1 MEFSALHQALERWA
15 AARPEK
21 TFLREVEDGRR
32 LSFAG
37 CLAAVNGLRQELGAE
52 PLTIVLALPGGVAA
66 SVVWLAALCGGHR
79 LIPCSPE
86 ITIDEAEALAARYQ
100 PDLLVAET
108 PEVTHRLDRVAPRS
122 LTRAD
127 LEAGVDRWIREPRP
141 APGDWRDGELCLTT
155 SGTTG
160 TPKGISL
167 RAGQLAWTAEQIR
180 QSHRLSE
187 RDRGLAVLPFF
198 HINAPVVSL
207 CSSLLA
213 GAELVIAPRFSRSR
227 FWAWIEHEEITWAS
241 IVPTIVAVL
250 LQTERPAWLPGTLRF
265 VRTASAPLPAVQL
278 RAFERRFGIPVIETY
293 GLSEAAS
300 TVSANPVP
308 PGRHKPGSVGKPL
321 GVALRVC
328 LPRAGAEEHIE
339 LIDVPAG
346 VEGEICISG
355 PNVIAGY
362 DGGAS
367 AAAFQGGW
375 FRTGDL
381 GYLDEDGY
389 LFISGR
395 LKDVIN
401 RGGEKIAPRE
411 VEELLLTHPAVLDA
425 AVVGRADPIY
435 GELPVA
441 YVMLAPHAYGT
452 TTAPLADFCAQRLS
466 PYKVPAE
473 IVAVDSLPRTRT
485 GKIQRHVLRSTLRA
499 EPELAAPNA
508 VARYGVA

>member
-1 MEFSALHQALERWA
+1 MEFPVLHQALERWA

-21 TFLREVEDGRR
+21 TFLREVEGGRT
-32 LSFAG
+32 LSFAE
-37 CLAAVNGLRQELGAE
+37 CLAAVNGLRRQLGGE
-52 PLTIVLALPGGVAA
+52 PRTIVLALPGGVAA

-86 ITIDEAEALAARYQ
+86 ITIDEAEALAARYH

-108 PEVTHRLDRVAPRS
+108 PEVTRRLERVAPHS
-122 LTRAD
+122 LTRSE
-127 LEAGVDRWIREPRP
+127 LEASVDGWTQAPQP
-141 APGDWRDGELCLTT
+141 APGDWRGGELCLTT

-167 RAGQLAWTAEQIR
+167 RAEQLAWTAEQIR
-180 QSHRLSE
+180 RSHRLDDA
-187 RDRGLAVLPFF
+187 DRGLAVLPFF

-207 CSSLLA
+207 CSTLLA

-227 FWAWIEHEEITWAS
+227 FWAWIEDERITWAS

-250 LQTERPAWLPGTLRF
+250 LQTERPPWLPGTLRF
-265 VRTASAPLPAVQL
+265 VRTASAPLPAMQL

-300 TVSANPVP
+300 TVTANPVP

-321 GVALRVC
+321 GVTLRVC
-328 LPRAGAEEHIE
+328 RPRAADDSAGDE
-339 LIDVPAG
+339 LYDVPAG
-346 VEGEICISG
+346 TEGEVCISG
-355 PNVIAGY
+355 ANVIAAY

-425 AVVGRADPIY
+425 AVVARPDPIY

-441 YVMLAPHAYGT
+441 YVMLAPHARGT
-452 TTAPLADFCAQRLS
+452 STTPLSAFCAQRLS

-485 GKIQRHVLRSTLRA
+485 GKIQRHVLRA
-499 EPELAAPNA
+499 APELTAPTPA
-508 VARYGVA
+508 ARYGVA